1 LKPGGAHFFT
11 TPLVYGPRPSE
22 IVAKLASDGEV
33 IHLREPEYHG
43 NPVDPE
49 GSLVTVRWGY
59 DIVELIHE
67 ACGLVSTLVFIDDLS
82 QGIRAELNE
91 VVVTRKGA

>member
-1 LKPGGAHFFT
+1 MIHF
-11 TPLVYGPRPSE
+11 
-22 IVAKLASDGEV
+22 
-33 IHLREPEYHG
+33 HEPEYHG

-67 ACGLVSTLVFIDDLS
+67 ASGLVSTLVLIDDLS
-82 QGIRAELNE
+82 REIRAELNE